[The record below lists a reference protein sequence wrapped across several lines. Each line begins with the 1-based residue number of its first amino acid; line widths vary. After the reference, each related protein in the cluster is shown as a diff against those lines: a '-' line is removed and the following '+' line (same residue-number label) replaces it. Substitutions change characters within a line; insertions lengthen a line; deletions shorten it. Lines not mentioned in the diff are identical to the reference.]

1 VTVAPG
7 EPAREPEVAARIERR
22 LADIEA
28 NTDPETRARVEA
40 LVGELLSLYG
50 DALARILA
58 EAADGPALL
67 AAVEKDPLVAGILSI
82 HGLRS
87 EPVEARVEKAL
98 DEVRPY
104 ISSHAG
110 SVTFRGIDEQGRVHL
125 QLDGTCKSCP
135 SSRDTLDS
143 RIRLAIERAAP
154 EVTGIEVASVADA
167 HEVCELCGVAVAPKH
182 RHVVDLSS
190 RAVRCACPSC
200 AMLFTDS
207 AGGRFRSIP
216 DRVLRD
222 SRSSVDAAAWSALG
236 VPVHLSYLWFDSTLD
251 RWVAHVPSPA
261 GVVEVELKDG
271 AWAALARDVP
281 LLGALVHDVE
291 ALLVYGRRGASTLDS
306 LLVPIDA
313 CFELAGGVRKVWKGM
328 DGGDEV
334 RSLIEAQLAGLR
346 SRSRPFVG
354 PT

>member
-1 VTVAPG
+1 MTLSPSEA
-7 EPAREPEVAARIERR
+7 AREPEAAARLERE

-28 NTDPETRARVEA
+28 STDPETWSRVEA
-40 LVGELLSLYG
+40 LVTELLALYG
-50 DALARILA
+50 QALERIVDKAPTLLA
-58 EAADGPALL
+58 ELEA
-67 AAVEKDPLVAGILSI
+67 DPLVAGILSI

-104 ISSHAG
+104 IGSHAG
-110 SVTFRGIDEQGRVHL
+110 SVTFQGIDDEGRVRL
-125 QLDGTCKSCP
+125 QLDGTCKTCP

-143 RIRLAIERAAP
+143 RIRTAIERAAP
-154 EVTGIEVASVADA
+154 EVTGIQVTSSADE
-167 HEVCELCGVAVAPKH
+167 HEICELCGVAVAPAH

-200 AMLFTDS
+200 ATLFTDS

-216 DRVLRD
+216 DRVLHDRAQ
-222 SRSSVDAAAWSALG
+222 VDATVWSALG
-236 VPVHLSYLWFDSTLD
+236 VPVYLSYLWFDSTLD

-271 AWAALARDVP
+271 AWATLERDVP
-281 LLGALVHDVE
+281 LLQALVRDVE
-291 ALLVYGRRGASTLDS
+291 ALLVYGRRGAATLDC

-313 CFELAGGVRKVWKGM
+313 CFELAGAVRKAWKGM
-328 DGGDEV
+328 DGGDGV
-334 RSLIEAQLAGLR
+334 RSLVEAQVAGLR
-346 SRSRPFVG
+346 ARSRPLV
-354 PT
+354 PA